1 MIYKIKKVKIKDR
14 TLTVDM
20 DEVVTNE
27 NGSVTNEVTKKC
39 AYLAHEDLLIAFKSL
54 IPHLVKICDFKGS
67 ENIFED
73 NIARFEAFPEYNI
86 TGFSIGGS
94 DDYSGVTIIAQ
105 REFASGKVLNIVTP
119 FQTFSD
125 IDYPLGDELSL
136 AVEACISEVHSY
148 LFDNKFAEKQMEMDF
163 GGMDE
168 GELKVTITG
177 NNGEEKTFFESAN
190 KFLDEVVKSNS
201 KKKKK
206 KAEEVAA

>member
-1 MIYKIKKVKIKDR
+1 MNYKIKKVKIKDR

-20 DEVVTNE
+20 NEIVSNE
-27 NGSVTNEVTKKC
+27 NGTVTNEVTKKC
-39 AYLAHEDLLIAFKSL
+39 AYLAHDDLLLAFKGM
-54 IPHLVKICDFKGS
+54 IPHLIKICDFKGS

-73 NIARFEAFPEYNI
+73 NIANFEAFPEYSI
-86 TGFSIGGS
+86 TGISIGGS
-94 DDYSGVTIIAQ
+94 GEYEGVTIVAQ
-105 REFASGKVLNIVTP
+105 REFPSGKVLNIVTP

-168 GELKVTITG
+168 EASVTDA
-177 NNGEEKTFFESAN
+177 EKI
-190 KFLDEVVKSNS
+190 LDLIEGKPF
-201 KKKKK
+201 KKGKKQK
-206 KAEEVAA
+206 QLAEEAA